1 MSQRWWFSLGVQSQF
16 YTRLELK
23 AGINDNLFINESKF
37 QDHLP
42 LSTSLFDSLPS
53 LSICLHTLRTWHSS
67 LTSHVTK
74 ITPVLL
80 FIWQWLSLIF
90 LWITSKLMKI
100 CNHQFDI
107 KIQLSLFNSN
117 TVIIEMREIICNVFV
132 YKRLGIIVTLYQ
144 GRIRFEII

>member
-1 MSQRWWFSLGVQSQF
+1 MNLSFKIISPCQRLFLIHSPLCQYVCIHS
-16 YTRLELK
+16 EL
-23 AGINDNLFINESKF
+23 
-37 QDHLP
+37 
-42 LSTSLFDSLPS
+42 
-53 LSICLHTLRTWHSS
+53 HSS

-132 YKRLGIIVTLYQ
+132 QKAWDYCYSLSREGPIWNNIECCLIGLRMQKMTRMKDDKPQ
-144 GRIRFEII
+144 Q